1 MSVTKDTIEI
11 TFVVLST
18 ATTFFAA
25 FSAWMSFRVADRS
38 LEFQKNYAQKQQLIL
53 QINTVISKLRTIK
66 YLSSN
71 ISNISDEQF
80 SSFEPLFNEI
90 KLELEK
96 LEIIGVFDYQSSA
109 ISKVTVDAN
118 MISFISKSNPNIT
131 NIIDSLEQET
141 NEIFK

>member
-53 QINTVISKLRTIK
+53 QINTVISKLRTIL

-71 ISNISDEQF
+71 VSNISDEQF

-109 ISKVTVDAN
+109 ISKVTVDAD
-118 MISFISKSNPNIT
+118 MLSFISKSNPNIT
-131 NIIDSLEQET
+131 DIIHSLEQET